1 MKEVNIPLVLSPD
14 SESSQ
19 DIERAEEKYTERN
32 EQYLLAVK
40 EECLHLCNEHDIAAH
55 RFRKAHNC
63 YSVPVICLPVVMG
76 CISPLLPPEMNFVNS
91 VSLSVVGVM
100 NGLLTFRNYSK
111 KHQQHAEFAGKYS
124 DLAHEIGTEMSRSRR
139 FRQAYDTFL
148 YHISTKYQ
156 NLNLSAP
163 MI

>member
-1 MKEVNIPLVLSPD
+1 MED
-14 SESSQ
+14 QSESLSQ
-19 DIERAEEKYTERN
+19 DVERLEEKYNERN
-32 EQYLLAVK
+32 EKYLVAIKDECEQLA
-40 EECLHLCNEHDIAAH
+40 NMHDVTAH
-55 RFRKAHNC
+55 NFRKAHNC
-63 YSVPVICLPVVMG
+63 YSVPVIIIPVVMG
-76 CISPLLPPEMNFVNS
+76 CVSPMLPPELNYINA

-148 YHISTKYQ
+148 YRISTKYR